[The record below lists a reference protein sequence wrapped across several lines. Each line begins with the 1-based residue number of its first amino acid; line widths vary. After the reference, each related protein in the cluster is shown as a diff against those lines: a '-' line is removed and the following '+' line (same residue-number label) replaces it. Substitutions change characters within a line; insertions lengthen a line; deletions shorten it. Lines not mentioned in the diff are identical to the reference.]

1 VTGSDQGPAEGQ
13 DRIGSAAE
21 EAAKLFGA
29 LSGWASDLGHGLGEN
44 LDAHLD
50 TGAEEC
56 TYCPI
61 CRTVHV
67 LREASPEIKVHLAS
81 AAASLMQAAAS
92 VVAAAASSNPARSR
106 SAGVERI
113 DLDSGDDWPETDPP
127 GSAEQQE
134 EGQ

>member
-1 VTGSDQGPAEGQ
+1 MTGSDQGPADGQ

-21 EAAKLFGA
+21 EAAKLLGA
-29 LSGWASDLGHGLGEN
+29 LSGWAGDLGHGLGAN

-50 TGAEEC
+50 TGAQEC
-56 TYCPI
+56 AYCPI

-67 LREASPEIKVHLAS
+67 LREASPELKVHLAS

-92 VVAAAASSNPARSR
+92 VLAAAGASNPATER

-113 DLDSGDDWPETDPP
+113 DLDSEGDWPETDPS
-127 GSAEQQE
+127 GSTERE
-134 EGQ
+134 ERQ